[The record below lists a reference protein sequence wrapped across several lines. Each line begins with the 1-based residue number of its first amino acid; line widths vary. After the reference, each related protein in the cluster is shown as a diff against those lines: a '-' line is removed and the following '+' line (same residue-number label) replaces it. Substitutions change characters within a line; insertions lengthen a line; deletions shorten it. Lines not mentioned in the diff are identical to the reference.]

1 LYVIARENKKVENK
15 MTDTNSNTE
24 SNTNSFTESNTDTI
38 TESNTKNNGGSSNLK
53 IVESDLKIENSF
65 YSELSSQFPDK
76 VQLVYTKPKRIK
88 IYVKPENIIEVA
100 FFLKSHFGLD
110 HAESVCGTDYPNENV
125 IEVIYHLNSYSR
137 EELSQII
144 FALSTKTDRNS
155 SYLPSLLP
163 VFKSVE
169 YHERETY
176 EMLGVYFKGHPRN
189 ERFLLPEDWADI
201 PPLRKDFRIKGR

>member
-1 LYVIARENKKVENK
+1 MSTKTRDTYSGLYAIARKNKKVENK
-15 MTDTNSNTE
+15 MTDV
-24 SNTNSFTESNTDTI
+24 
-38 TESNTKNNGGSSNLK
+38 NNDRKETTSNLN
-53 IVESDLKIENSF
+53 IVEPDLNIEHSL
-65 YSELSSQFPDK
+65 YSELSSKFKDK
-76 VQLVYTKPKRIK
+76 VQLVYTKPNRIK
-88 IYVKPENIIEVA
+88 VYVEPEHIIEVA
-100 FFLKSHFGLD
+100 FFLKSQLGLD

-137 EELSQII
+137 EELASII

-176 EMLGVYFKGHPRN
+176 EMLGVYFQGHPRN

-201 PPLRKDFRIKGR
+201 PPLKKDFRIKGR

>member
-1 LYVIARENKKVENK
+1 LYVITRKNKKVENK
-15 MTDTNSNTE
+15 MTDININNS
-24 SNTNSFTESNTDTI
+24 
-38 TESNTKNNGGSSNLK
+38 KNNNNNGNDGTSNLK
-53 IVESDLKIENSF
+53 FVESNLTIENSL
-65 YSELSSQFPDK
+65 YSDLSSKFKDK
-76 VQLVYTKPKRIK
+76 VQLIYTKPNRIK

-125 IEVIYHLNSYSR
+125 IEVIYHLNSYSH
-137 EELSQII
+137 EELAHII

-176 EMLGVYFKGHPRN
+176 EMLGVYFEGHPRN

-201 PPLRKDFRIKGR
+201 PPLKKEFRIKGR

>member
-1 LYVIARENKKVENK
+1 
-15 MTDTNSNTE
+15 MTDTKTE
-24 SNTNSFTESNTDTI
+24 SNNNTKTESNNNTK
-38 TESNTKNNGGSSNLK
+38 TESNNNTKTESNNNSGFSNLQ
-53 IVESDLKIENSF
+53 IVESDLKIEKSF
-65 YSELSSQFPDK
+65 YSELSLQFPDK
-76 VQLVYTKPKRIK
+76 VQLVYTKPNRIK
-88 IYVKPENIIEVA
+88 IYVRPENIIEVA

-137 EELSQII
+137 EELSQMI

-201 PPLRKDFRIKGR
+201 PPLKKDFRIKGR

>member
-1 LYVIARENKKVENK
+1 
-15 MTDTNSNTE
+15 MTDTNTE
-24 SNTNSFTESNTDTI
+24 SNTNNTNTESNTNNTN
-38 TESNTKNNGGSSNLK
+38 TESNTNNKSGSSNLK
-53 IVESDLKIENSF
+53 IVESDLKIENSL
-65 YSELSSQFPDK
+65 YSELSSKFPDK
-76 VQLVYTKPKRIK
+76 VQLIYTKPKRIK
-88 IYVKPENIIEVA
+88 IYVEPENIIEVA
-100 FFLKSHFGLD
+100 FFLRSHFGLD

-201 PPLRKDFRIKGR
+201 PPLKKDFRIKGR

>member
-1 LYVIARENKKVENK
+1 
-15 MTDTNSNTE
+15 MTDITNN
-24 SNTNSFTESNTDTI
+24 NNN
-38 TESNTKNNGGSSNLK
+38 NNNNGNEGTTNLNIVEANLK
-53 IVESDLKIENSF
+53 LENSL
-65 YSELSSQFPDK
+65 YSELSSKFKDK
-76 VQLVYTKPKRIK
+76 VQLIYTKPNRIK
-88 IYVKPENIIEVA
+88 IYVEPKNIIEVA
-100 FFLKSHFGLD
+100 FFLKNQFGLD

-125 IEVIYHLNSYSR
+125 IEVIYHLNSYSH
-137 EELSQII
+137 EELAHII

-176 EMLGVYFKGHPRN
+176 EMLGVYFEGHPRN

-201 PPLRKDFRIKGR
+201 PPLKKEFRIKGR

>member
-1 LYVIARENKKVENK
+1 MSDINKDIN
-15 MTDTNSNTE
+15 NE
-24 SNTNSFTESNTDTI
+24 S
-38 TESNTKNNGGSSNLK
+38 SSNLN
-53 IVESDLKIENSF
+53 IVQPDLHIEHSL
-65 YSELSSQFPDK
+65 YSELSSKFKDK
-76 VQLVYTKPKRIK
+76 VQLIYTKPKRIK
-88 IYVKPENIIEVA
+88 IYVEPEDIIEVA
-100 FFLKSHFGLD
+100 FFLKSQLGLD
-110 HAESVCGTDYPNENV
+110 HAESVCGTDYPKENV

-137 EELSQII
+137 EELSPII

-176 EMLGVYFKGHPRN
+176 EMLGVYFQGHPRN

-201 PPLRKDFRIKGR
+201 PPLKKEFRIKGR

>member
-1 LYVIARENKKVENK
+1 MYVIARKNKKVENK
-15 MTDTNSNTE
+15 MTDINN
-24 SNTNSFTESNTDTI
+24 N
-38 TESNTKNNGGSSNLK
+38 NNGNGGTSNLN
-53 IVESDLKIENSF
+53 IVESNLKIENSL
-65 YSELSSQFPDK
+65 YSELSSKFKDK
-76 VQLVYTKPKRIK
+76 VQLIYTKPNRIK
-88 IYVKPENIIEVA
+88 IYVEPENIIEVA

-110 HAESVCGTDYPNENV
+110 HAESVCGTDYPNENI
-125 IEVIYHLNSYSR
+125 IEVIYHLNSYSH
-137 EELSQII
+137 EELAHII

-176 EMLGVYFKGHPRN
+176 EMLGVYFEGHPRN

>member
-1 LYVIARENKKVENK
+1 LYVIARENKKDENK
-15 MTDTNSNTE
+15 MTNTKTE
-24 SNTNSFTESNTDTI
+24 SNNNS
-38 TESNTKNNGGSSNLK
+38 GSSNLQ
-53 IVESDLKIENSF
+53 IVESDLKIEKSF

-76 VQLVYTKPKRIK
+76 VQLVYMKPNRIK
-88 IYVKPENIIEVA
+88 IYVRPENIIEVA

-137 EELSQII
+137 EELSQMI

-176 EMLGVYFKGHPRN
+176 EMLGVYFTGHPRN

-201 PPLRKDFRIKGR
+201 PPLKKDFRIKGR

>member
-1 LYVIARENKKVENK
+1 MSTKTRDTYSGLYVIARKDKK
-15 MTDTNSNTE
+15 TDINN
-24 SNTNSFTESNTDTI
+24 NDI
-38 TESNTKNNGGSSNLK
+38 TEST
-53 IVESDLKIENSF
+53 SDLNIVQPDLNIEHSL
-65 YSELSSQFPDK
+65 YSQLSSEFKDK
-76 VQLVYTKPKRIK
+76 VRLVYTKPNRIK
-88 IYVKPENIIEVA
+88 ISVEPEHIIEVA
-100 FFLKSHFGLD
+100 FFLKNQLGLD
-110 HAESVCGTDYPNENV
+110 HAESVGGTDYPNENV

-137 EELSQII
+137 EELAPII

-176 EMLGVYFKGHPRN
+176 EMLGVYFQGHPRN

-201 PPLRKDFRIKGR
+201 PPLRKEFRIKGR

>member
-1 LYVIARENKKVENK
+1 MSAKTRDTYSGLYAIARKNKKVENK
-15 MTDTNSNTE
+15 MTDV
-24 SNTNSFTESNTDTI
+24 
-38 TESNTKNNGGSSNLK
+38 NNDRKETTSNLN
-53 IVESDLKIENSF
+53 IVEPDLNIEHSL
-65 YSELSSQFPDK
+65 YSELSSKFKDK
-76 VQLVYTKPKRIK
+76 VQLVYTKPNRIK
-88 IYVKPENIIEVA
+88 VYVEPEHIIEVA
-100 FFLKSHFGLD
+100 FFLKSQLGLD

-137 EELSQII
+137 EELASII

-176 EMLGVYFKGHPRN
+176 EMLGVYFQGHPRN

-201 PPLRKDFRIKGR
+201 PPLKKDFRIKGR

>member
-1 LYVIARENKKVENK
+1 
-15 MTDTNSNTE
+15 MTDTNNNDNINESSTSNI
-24 SNTNSFTESNTDTI
+24 N
-38 TESNTKNNGGSSNLK
+38 
-53 IVESDLKIENSF
+53 IVQPDLHLERSL
-65 YSELSSQFPDK
+65 YSELSSKFKDK
-76 VQLVYTKPKRIK
+76 VQIVYTKPNRIK
-88 IYVKPENIIEVA
+88 IYVKPEHIIEVA
-100 FFLKSHFGLD
+100 FFLKRQLGLD
-110 HAESVCGTDYPNENV
+110 HAESVCGTDYPKENV

-137 EELSQII
+137 EEIAPII

-176 EMLGVYFKGHPRN
+176 EMLGVYFQGHPRN

-201 PPLRKDFRIKGR
+201 PPLKKEFRIKGR

>member
-1 LYVIARENKKVENK
+1 LYVIARKNKKVEDK
-15 MTDTNSNTE
+15 MTEINNNDNINE
-24 SNTNSFTESNTDTI
+24 ST
-38 TESNTKNNGGSSNLK
+38 SNLN
-53 IVESDLKIENSF
+53 IVQPDLKIERSL
-65 YSELSSQFPDK
+65 YSELSSKFKDK
-76 VQLVYTKPKRIK
+76 VQLVYTKPNRIK
-88 IYVKPENIIEVA
+88 IYVKPEHIIEVA
-100 FFLKSHFGLD
+100 FFLKSQLGLD
-110 HAESVCGTDYPNENV
+110 HAESVCGIDYPNENV

-137 EELSQII
+137 EELAPII

-176 EMLGVYFKGHPRN
+176 EMLGVYFQGHPRN

-201 PPLRKDFRIKGR
+201 PPLKKEFRIKGR

>member
-1 LYVIARENKKVENK
+1 LYVIARENKKDENK
-15 MTDTNSNTE
+15 MTNTKTE
-24 SNTNSFTESNTDTI
+24 SNNNS
-38 TESNTKNNGGSSNLK
+38 GSSNLQ
-53 IVESDLKIENSF
+53 IVESDLKIEKSF

-76 VQLVYTKPKRIK
+76 VQLVYMKPNRIK
-88 IYVKPENIIEVA
+88 IYVRPENIIEVA

-137 EELSQII
+137 EELSQMI

-201 PPLRKDFRIKGR
+201 PPLKKDFRIKGR

>member
-1 LYVIARENKKVENK
+1 
-15 MTDTNSNTE
+15 MTDININ
-24 SNTNSFTESNTDTI
+24 NN
-38 TESNTKNNGGSSNLK
+38 NNGNEGTSNLN
-53 IVESDLKIENSF
+53 IVESNLKIENSL
-65 YSELSSQFPDK
+65 YSELSSKFKDK
-76 VQLVYTKPKRIK
+76 VQLIYTKPNRIK

-125 IEVIYHLNSYSR
+125 IEVIYHLNSYSH
-137 EELSQII
+137 EELAHII

-176 EMLGVYFKGHPRN
+176 EMLGVYFEGHPRN

-201 PPLRKDFRIKGR
+201 PPLKKEFRIKGR

>member
-1 LYVIARENKKVENK
+1 

-88 IYVKPENIIEVA
+88 IYVKPENIIEIA

-201 PPLRKDFRIKGR
+201 PPLKKDFRIKGR